1 MSNINACAAV
11 QEMLKTTLG
20 PRGMDKMIETNK
32 GFTVTNDGAT
42 VIQLLDLVHPA
53 ARIMADIAKA
63 QDDEVG
69 DGTTSV
75 ILIAGEIL
83 KNAKDFIDEG
93 MSPQII
99 IKGFKMAQRHILENL
114 ERLAI
119 KIDSEDNTDTLIRC
133 GETSLNSKLLAH
145 YKTFFA
151 KMVVDA
157 VKTLDTDLLD
167 KSLIGIKHVSGG
179 SVLDSTLVRGVAF
192 KKTFSYAGFEQAPK
206 QFDTPQILV
215 LNIELELKAEKE
227 TAEVRIDSPSEYQAL
242 VDAEWELIYEKLR
255 TIVDSGANIV
265 LSRLPIGD
273 LATQYF
279 ADRDV
284 RIMTS

>member
-1 MSNINACAAV
+1 MSNINACVAV

-42 VIQLLDLVHPA
+42 VIELLDLIHPA

-99 IKGFKMAQRHILENL
+99 IKGFKMAQKHVLDNL
-114 ERLAI
+114 PKLAI
-119 KIDSEDNTDTLIRC
+119 EIDSDDNTDTLVRC
-133 GETSLNSKLLAH
+133 AETSLNSKLLAH

-167 KSLIGIKHVSGG
+167 KSLIGIKNVSGG
-179 SVLDSTLVRGVAF
+179 SVSDSILIKGVAF

-206 QFDTPQILV
+206 QFETPKILI

-227 TAEVRIDSPSEYQAL
+227 SAEVRIENPGDYQAL
-242 VDAEWELIYEKLR
+242 VDAEWELIYDKLR
-255 TIVDSGANIV
+255 TIVESGANIV
-265 LSRLPIGD
+265 LSKLPIGD

-284 RIMTS
+284 RK

>member
-1 MSNINACAAV
+1 MSNINACCAV

-119 KIDSEDNTDTLIRC
+119 EIDSEDNTETLVRC

-179 SVLDSTLVRGVAF
+179 SVLDSTLIKGVAF
-192 KKTFSYAGFEQAPK
+192 LKTFSYAGFEQAPK
-206 QFDTPQILV
+206 TFNTPQILV

-227 TAEVRIDSPSEYQAL
+227 TAEVRIESPSDYQAL

-255 TIVDSGANIV
+255 TIVESGANIV

-284 RIMTS
+284 SQ